1 MHIGDPAVTTR
12 SAVFVFAMATIL
24 ALPTSLNG
32 QTSPDWQATGA
43 EAVRLI
49 QDYVRINTSNPPG
62 DVLKAADFLSRILE
76 REGIPVKRYDSG
88 PGRSIVV
95 ARLKGSGTAKPLLLL
110 HHMDVV
116 PTDATRWQHDPFA
129 AEIADGKIWGRGAM
143 DMKGLG
149 VVQLMAFLTLKR
161 QNVPL
166 ARDVILMAVPDEET
180 GGTLGARWMRE
191 QHYADIDP
199 EYILDEGGFGSR
211 DLFAQGKLVFGISVA
226 EKKILWLKLRA
237 EGIAGHASQPH
248 DQNPNDRLV
257 RALARLLSEPAP
269 ASSVAVLEMMKSRV
283 GTFAVNKF
291 NNAIQHSTISLTTLR
306 SGVGDPPK
314 VNVIP
319 SVAEATIDCRV
330 MPGTTKEQ
338 WLAEIRRRLGDPAI
352 KVDIAY
358 EGDDPV
364 VTTQDSTFYRALE
377 SAIKHRH
384 PEAIVTPMIVPYGT
398 DSNGYRPKGVK
409 SYGFTPVIVP
419 ADAAMSM
426 HGDAE
431 YLPVNAVAPAIQIL
445 FEALKET
452 VSK

>member
-1 MHIGDPAVTTR
+1 
-12 SAVFVFAMATIL
+12 MATIL